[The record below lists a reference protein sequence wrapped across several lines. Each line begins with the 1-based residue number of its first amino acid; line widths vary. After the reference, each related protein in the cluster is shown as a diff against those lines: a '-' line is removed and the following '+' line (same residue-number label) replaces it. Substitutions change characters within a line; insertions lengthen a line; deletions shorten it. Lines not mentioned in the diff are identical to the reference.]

1 MSETKICEFIRWL
14 KSGKRNSLK
23 NMQPLTSKVNH
34 IIIPQ
39 RANCLGKTW
48 SVEKGERVW
57 TGLYCTESVINE
69 VWKYNV
75 WLRHCAY
82 INIHSDTYQC
92 ISVSSIIYLVTTGA
106 GDLTT
111 PSDIANFEAIHCTGT
126 EVSWVTF
133 IKINNSC
140 PIKSQQFI
148 ITSPPGL
155 NLLIV

>member
-1 MSETKICEFIRWL
+1 MNFARILSLQALYLQFDLFTSEQNYYNFDDFLCIIRTKRT
-14 KSGKRNSLK
+14 
-23 NMQPLTSKVNH
+23 PLIIKVNH

-111 PSDIANFEAIHCTGT
+111 PSDIANFEVIHC
-126 EVSWVTF
+126 
-133 IKINNSC
+133 
-140 PIKSQQFI
+140 SQQ
-148 ITSPPGL
+148 SGL
-155 NLLIV
+155 LGHFH